1 MMDSLIL
8 LFALAYSGVLLFMLA
23 GALRRSM
30 APMRAAL
37 IAFAISVAVHGLTT
51 LLMDAEARL
60 SLLLLWGVPHLILLP
75 VLLFAASRQRS

>member
-1 MMDSLIL
+1 MEFLIL

-37 IAFAISVAVHGLTT
+37 IAFGISVAVHGLTT

-75 VLLFAASRQRS
+75 LLLFAASRQRS